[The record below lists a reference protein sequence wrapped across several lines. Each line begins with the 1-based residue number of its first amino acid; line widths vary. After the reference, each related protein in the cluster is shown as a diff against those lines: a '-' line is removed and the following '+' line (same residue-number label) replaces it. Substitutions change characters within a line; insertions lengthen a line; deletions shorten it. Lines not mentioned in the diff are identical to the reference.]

1 MGSTVSVGNVY
12 TRVEGEQPRHFRR
25 IPENRRDVRRI
36 VFGGFVRCCY
46 PYQKFQSV
54 EGELRLA
61 IVLEDDPE
69 VLRWMKPAPGQ
80 FRIEYDNG
88 KPYEPD
94 FIVETRTDILMIEP
108 KRADQIGLPEV
119 QAKARAATRWCH
131 HASEHAAQHGSKP
144 WRYLLVPDTAIDLAQ
159 SIAGLRVRWT
169 RLAEQ
174 GGG

>member
-159 SIAGLRVRWT
+159 SVAGLRTRWT
-169 RLAEQ
+169 WV
-174 GGG
+174 GGQNI